1 MFLLCKR
8 GRKSDRW
15 FSCRMACVCW
25 SGLLAV
31 QTHYGCFLFS
41 FCLFLPLV
49 SLLLFPLIFVYVC
62 VRASVL
68 GCIHKQRPEPLA
80 IQAFPKTANKRVW
93 KRIGPAPKFSEPEMK
108 KIKRHPTAEP
118 PQSIQVPVSCSSLP
132 FLCSCSRFNVL
143 ISFWHKKRKKKEGS
157 RGARTS
163 CRRVPDQYPA
173 GCVYLCGESKFVPPK
188 IK

>member
-31 QTHYGCFLFS
+31 QTHFGCFLF
-41 FCLFLPLV
+41 LFFFLASRLFAAL
-49 SLLLFPLIFVYVC
+49 SLDLCVC
-62 VRASVL
+62 VCTCICTGMYTQTKTRAIGNPSVSKNS
-68 GCIHKQRPEPLA
+68 KQ
-80 IQAFPKTANKRVW
+80 KSW

-108 KIKRHPTAEP
+108 KIKRRPTAEP
-118 PQSIQVPVSCSSLP
+118 PQSIQVPVSCSSLR

-143 ISFWHKKRKKKEGS
+143 ISLWHKKRKKRKEVE
-157 RGARTS
+157 ALEHL
-163 CRRVPDQYPA
+163 A
-173 GCVYLCGESKFVPPK
+173 GEFQTN
-188 IK
+188 I